1 MDINIKIYKF
11 LQSIPKGKV
20 VSYKFLAQKFD
31 IHPRYVGKILHQN
44 KYPDKYPCYKVI
56 KSDRT
61 LGWYNGGIDIKIKKL
76 EADGIYLYKN
86 KIEEKDIYKLN
97 IF

>member
-1 MDINIKIYKF
+1 MNTSTITQEKMSLLQDDRITVRILIKKIKMKMDINIKIYKF

-61 LGWYNGGIDIKIKKL
+61 LG
-76 EADGIYLYKN
+76 
-86 KIEEKDIYKLN
+86 
-97 IF
+97 